1 VRRVKHF
8 RHAPL
13 AFWTLVLV
21 AALGVSLLATRQD
34 APEPVQYFSTRTDLV
49 AAYRAKTADL
59 TLQVQAG
66 LASMEWIDEW
76 AKDASA
82 FAERAEGESSKAMTA
97 AWREARAAAL
107 EVGEL
112 TELDSQAAV
121 RAIKRVN
128 DAADALAASASGI
141 PVQTIP

>member
-1 VRRVKHF
+1 VKHF

-13 AFWTLVLV
+13 TFWALVLISG
-21 AALGVSLLATRQD
+21 LGVTLGALR
-34 APEPVQYFSTRTDLV
+34 APSPAPVVFHSNRSDLV

-59 TLQVQAG
+59 TLQVEAG
-66 LASMEWIDEW
+66 LASMEWVREW
-76 AKDASA
+76 ASDASA
-82 FAERAEGESSKAMTA
+82 FADRAQGESSKAMHA
-97 AWREARAAAL
+97 AWSEAERAAI

-128 DAADALAASASGI
+128 DAADALAAAASGI
-141 PVQTIP
+141 PVQTNP